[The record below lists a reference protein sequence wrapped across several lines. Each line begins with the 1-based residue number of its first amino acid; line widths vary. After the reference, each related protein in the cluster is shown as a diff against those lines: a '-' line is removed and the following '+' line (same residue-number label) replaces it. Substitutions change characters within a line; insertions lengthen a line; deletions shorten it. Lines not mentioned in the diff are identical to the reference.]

1 MASRAAASLHQAPQV
16 ELPVMEKRKF
26 VTGIVSVRVLE
37 EAGHAKIIVH
47 AAGTSDYIGFIKL
60 CQASESTH
68 VRGRSGALT
77 IQTRI
82 ANSLIRFGQ
91 RSGWCLWLLSWRG
104 SCFSCFSWFLFIFL
118 DIMRLPTGDCLSRS
132 IDDNAIANK
141 SSDHPVLIALAGDPR
156 LYTRQAQV
164 VVAVFTDAAVVMF
177 VDDSIGAVVAVNKKS
192 AAG

>member
-1 MASRAAASLHQAPQV
+1 
-16 ELPVMEKRKF
+16 
-26 VTGIVSVRVLE
+26 
-37 EAGHAKIIVH
+37 
-47 AAGTSDYIGFIKL
+47 
-60 CQASESTH
+60 
-68 VRGRSGALT
+68 
-77 IQTRI
+77 
-82 ANSLIRFGQ
+82 
-91 RSGWCLWLLSWRG
+91 
-104 SCFSCFSWFLFIFL
+104 
-118 DIMRLPTGDCLSRS
+118 MRLPTGDCLSRS